1 MTALGIHL
9 QALED
14 CASAAGR
21 VARELRDLV
30 SGYPA
35 ASTDSKI
42 FGELADSAGL
52 ARAVDR
58 VEKAVDVELEDARG
72 KLEGVER
79 ALDKVR
85 ENVDTANRASGAA
98 A

>member
-1 MTALGIHL
+1 MADLDLHF

-14 CASAAGR
+14 CASAAR
-21 VARELRDLV
+21 KVARELADVV
-30 SGYPA
+30 STYPA
-35 ASTDSKI
+35 KSTDSSI
-42 FGELADSAGL
+42 FGKLTGSSGL
-52 ARAVDR
+52 AGVIDEVEGMVDG
-58 VEKAVDVELEDARG
+58 ELGHAKS

-85 ENVDTANRASGAA
+85 DNVRTANQASGAA